1 MTPGRVTMYFD
12 GGCPLC
18 RREVAH
24 YRRLDRDGRVRWL
37 DINTHS
43 AELVAEGITLDKA
56 LARLHVRDRNGELRT
71 GAAGFVVLWAELP
84 YLRGLAQ
91 VVRALRLLPVLELAY
106 RPFARWRL
114 RHRRC
119 TGDGCARS

>member
-43 AELVAEGITLDKA
+43 AELVAEGITLDEA

>member
-1 MTPGRVTMYFD
+1 MYFD

-24 YRRLDRDGRVRWL
+24 YRRLDRAGRVRWL
-37 DINTHS
+37 DISTPS
-43 AELVAEGITLDKA
+43 ATLAAEGIHLEQA
-56 LARLHVRDRNGELRT
+56 MARLHVRDRSGALHT
-71 GAAGFVVLWAELP
+71 GAAAFVVLWAELP
-84 YLRGLAQ
+84 YFRWVARTI
-91 VVRALRLLPVLELAY
+91 RALGLVPLLELAY

-119 TGDGCARS
+119 AGAACARS